1 MTMYNT
7 PPVSIIHQNTYQIP
21 PNEHHLASNAPIG
34 IFDSGV
40 GGLSV
45 AIELARYLP
54 NEKFIY
60 FADTANVPYGAKNDQ
75 EIRDLTARAIA
86 WLYEQ
91 GCKMVVVACN
101 SASAFSLD
109 YLRQFYGERLPII
122 GLVPA
127 LKPAVLHSQSK
138 VVAVLA
144 TPATFRGKLIQ
155 NVIQHFAEPA
165 QVKVLPITCLDLV
178 PYVEQG
184 LQMSEQCLNTLKQI
198 LTPAVEQGADYLVLG
213 CTHYPFLRPALEH
226 LYQGSLNLIDS
237 GQAVARQTA
246 RVLLQHQ
253 LNQIQHQA
261 GQQIKIFTSKNN
273 VQQLH
278 QIISQLLP
286 QDIAWQLDYAVNKV
300 YI

>member
-1 MTMYNT
+1 MYNT
-7 PPVSIIHQNTYQIP
+7 PPVSIIHQNTYRIP
-21 PNEHHLASNAPIG
+21 LNEQSAINNAPIG

-45 AIELARYLP
+45 AIEIARHLP
-54 NEKFIY
+54 NEKIIY
-60 FADTANVPYGAKNDQ
+60 FADTANVPYGAKSDQ

-86 WLYEQ
+86 WLYER
-91 GCKMVVVACN
+91 GCKLVVVACN

-127 LKPAVLHSQSK
+127 LKPAVLQSKNK

-155 NVIQHFAEPA
+155 TVMQNFAQPANV
-165 QVKVLPITCLDLV
+165 QVLSITCLDLV

-184 LQMSEQCLNTLKQI
+184 LQMSEPCLNTLSTI
-198 LTPAVEQGADYLVLG
+198 LKPAIEQGADYLVLG

-226 LYQGSLNLIDS
+226 LFAEKLNLIDS
-237 GQAVARQTA
+237 GLAVARQTA
-246 RVLLQHQ
+246 RVLLQNKLNCVQEVTRDARLRIFSSGKDMQQ
-253 LNQIQHQA
+253 L
-261 GQQIKIFTSKNN
+261 QQII
-273 VQQLH
+273 Q
-278 QIISQLLP
+278 QLLP
-286 QDIAWQLDYAVNKV
+286 VDIAWQLEHAVNT
-300 YI
+300 